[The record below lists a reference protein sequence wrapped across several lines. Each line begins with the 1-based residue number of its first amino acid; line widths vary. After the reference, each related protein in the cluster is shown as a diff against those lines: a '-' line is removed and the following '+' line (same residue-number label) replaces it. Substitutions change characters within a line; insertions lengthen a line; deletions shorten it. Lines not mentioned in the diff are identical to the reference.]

1 MVLWGNG
8 MNLKDF
14 FKIEDVEFT
23 DEELELP
30 YETYG
35 VDKPEQIWYNIGTE
49 AQLYHSYTISLVA
62 EQQSPKLL
70 AVVRFHH
77 GVLNLR
83 LTMTV

>member
-1 MVLWGNG
+1 

-35 VDKPEQIWYNIGTE
+35 VDNCLQVVIK
-49 AQLYHSYTISLVA
+49 IS
-62 EQQSPKLL
+62 
-70 AVVRFHH
+70 
-77 GVLNLR
+77 
-83 LTMTV
+83 